1 MSKLLI
7 YVLVFPFTLLFQNDS
22 FETMRD
28 IPAFKKGINRMATN
42 TKTIQASF
50 NQNKYLNI
58 LSSSVESS
66 GTMHFKKPDLLKWSY
81 TSPYNYA
88 ILLNGE
94 EIKINDEGKV
104 NSFEIRNSK
113 IFKELNDL
121 IINSVQG
128 NVLQEDRFDISYLEN
143 NKLYLARLSP
153 KEEQLKSYIKQIDVY
168 FEKSDYTVNK
178 IQLFEHEGDYTLIT
192 FHNKKI
198 NSSIPDS
205 EFSFQ

>member
-7 YVLVFPFTLLFQNDS
+7 YLIMFPSMLLFQNDDFVS
-22 FETMRD
+22 MKD
-28 IPAFKKGINRMATN
+28 IQSFKKGINQMASTTN
-42 TKTIQASF
+42 TIQAKF
-50 NQNKYLNI
+50 NQNKYLSI
-58 LSSSVESS
+58 LSNGVESS

-81 TSPYNYA
+81 TNPYNYA

-104 NSFEIRNSK
+104 NSFEIKNSK

-121 IINSVQG
+121 IINSVRG
-128 NVLQEDRFDISYLEN
+128 NVLQEERFDISYLEN
-143 NKLYLARLSP
+143 NELYLTRLNP
-153 KEEQLKSYIKQIDVY
+153 QEEQLKSYVKQIDIY
-168 FEKSDYTVNK
+168 FEKSDYTVNR
-178 IQLFEHEGDYTLIT
+178 IQLFEYEGDYTLIT

-198 NSSIPDS
+198 NASIPDS

>member
-7 YVLVFPFTLLFQNDS
+7 YLLVFPLVLLFQGDD
-22 FETMRD
+22 FEQMKD
-28 IPAFKKGINRMATN
+28 IQGFKKGINHMAAN
-42 TKTIQASF
+42 TSSIKASF
-50 NQNKYLNI
+50 NQDKYLSI
-58 LSSSVESS
+58 LSNAVESS

-104 NSFEIRNSK
+104 NSFEIKKSK

-128 NVLQEDRFDISYLEN
+128 NVLQEERFDISYLEN

-153 KEEQLKSYIKQIDVY
+153 KEEQLKSYVKQIDVY
-168 FEKSDYTVNK
+168 FEKSDYTVSK
-178 IQLFEHEGDYTLIT
+178 IQLFEQEGDYTLIT
-192 FHNKKI
+192 FHDKKI
-198 NSSIPDS
+198 NLSIPDS

>member
-22 FETMRD
+22 FETMKD

-42 TKTIQASF
+42 TNTIQASF

-58 LSSSVESS
+58 LSNSVESS

-88 ILLNGE
+88 ILLNGQ

-128 NVLQEDRFDISYLEN
+128 NVLQEERFDISYLEN

-198 NSSIPDS
+198 NSSIPDG

>member
-1 MSKLLI
+1 
-7 YVLVFPFTLLFQNDS
+7 
-22 FETMRD
+22 
-28 IPAFKKGINRMATN
+28 MATN
-42 TKTIQASF
+42 TNTIQASF

-58 LSSSVESS
+58 LSNSVESS

-88 ILLNGE
+88 ILLNGQ

-128 NVLQEDRFDISYLEN
+128 NVLQEERFDISYLEN

-198 NSSIPDS
+198 NSSIPDG